1 MNQFDLF
8 KMLFLDL
15 YILNE
20 SFIAWKIRESIVS
33 FLILDSFANLINSV
47 RSEMNPKTDISIVN
61 IVWLRMFYILFL
73 SAL

>member
-1 MNQFDLF
+1 MF
-8 KMLFLDL
+8 FLDL

-33 FLILDSFANLINSV
+33 FLILESFANLINSV

-61 IVWLRMFYILFL
+61 CFRASDSAIDIYYLFIYRL
-73 SAL
+73 KF